1 MNAKQRD
8 AVSSRWRSVIQ
19 RESRD
24 LASLDQIGARAMHD
38 SDVRNDP
45 TLQSLIRSDLEQRR
59 AELEREQ
66 QNQPAPIA
74 ASATRPEVRFVSS
87 ISIPVPRQEPVW
99 TAFDALTRAFSR
111 VLERHD
117 EGEAL
122 VIREQMRALQAENPG
137 VIPASA
143 LQPYEQQLGRLRTL
157 LKRLRDQIAALTQ
170 QVVAASRQGDEQ
182 AAGRLMRRLCAIRVI
197 HPRLLDEARLEE
209 IRADIIRANE
219 EREDGLTAR
228 KLVDRERAVIADIT
242 RIGAVVHEFHRVVCT
257 TPETSEEFHN
267 AERAYLRALQ
277 DARIHDPEWLAGFV
291 LELADVLAEWSDP
304 PPAVEQQ
311 VDRFL
316 ENIRLGLRQIH
327 AEVGEI
333 NTRRDEAEAS

>member
-8 AVSSRWRSVIQ
+8 AVSSHWRSVIQ
-19 RESRD
+19 REARD
-24 LASLDQIGARAMHD
+24 PASLEQIGARAMHD
-38 SDVRNDP
+38 SDVRDDP
-45 TLQSLIRSDLEQRR
+45 TLQSLIRSDLERRR

-66 QNQPAPIA
+66 QSQTAPTA
-74 ASATRPEVRFVSS
+74 PRATRPEVRFVSS

-99 TAFDALTRAFSR
+99 TAFEGLARAFSG
-111 VLERHD
+111 VLEHHD

-122 VIREQMRALQAENPG
+122 VLWGQMRALQAENPG

-143 LQPYEQQLGRLRTL
+143 LQPYGQQLGRLRTL
-157 LKRLRDQIAALTQ
+157 LERLRDQIAALTQ

-182 AAGRLMRRLCAIRVI
+182 AVGKLMRRLSAICVT

-209 IRADIIRANE
+209 IRADIVRANE

-228 KLVDRERAVIADIT
+228 KLVDRERAVLADIT
-242 RIGAVVHEFHRVVCT
+242 RIAAAVHEFHRVVWT
-257 TPETSEEFHN
+257 APETSEEFRG
-267 AERAYLRALQ
+267 AELAYLRALQ
-277 DARIHDPEWLAGFV
+277 DAPIHDPEWLAGFV
-291 LELADVLAEWSDP
+291 LELADVLAEWSVP

-316 ENIRLGLRQIH
+316 ENVRLGLKRIH
-327 AEVGEI
+327 AEVGQI
-333 NTRRDEAEAS
+333 ATRPNETEAS